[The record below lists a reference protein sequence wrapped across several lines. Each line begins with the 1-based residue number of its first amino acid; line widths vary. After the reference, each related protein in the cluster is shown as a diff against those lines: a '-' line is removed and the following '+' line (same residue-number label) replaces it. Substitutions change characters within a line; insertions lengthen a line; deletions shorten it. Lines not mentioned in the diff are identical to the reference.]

1 MSFMLAFNFNS
12 YIPHFPSNA
21 FNNGFYNNLV
31 QDFAMLECVS
41 YKWSDIFMNT
51 TTVFRMQDR

>member
-1 MSFMLAFNFNS
+1 MLAFNFNS
-12 YIPHFPSNA
+12 YIPHFLSNA
-21 FNNGFYNNLV
+21 FNNRFYNNLV

-41 YKWSDIFMNT
+41 YKRSDIFMNM

>member
-1 MSFMLAFNFNS
+1 MVLSFCDFFVRKVSGMSFMLAFNFNS
-12 YIPHFPSNA
+12 YIPHFLSNA

-41 YKWSDIFMNT
+41 YK
-51 TTVFRMQDR
+51 